1 MDGNLAMA
9 RQLENEKFDEY
20 MIYKQLAL
28 KQAIS
33 ELGSVQFLLG
43 KINDEPEVA
52 LILEKVKEATAKLIE
67 VEAGISDHLEEHR

>member
-1 MDGNLAMA
+1 
-9 RQLENEKFDEY
+9 

-43 KINDEPEVA
+43 KITDEPEVMA
-52 LILEKVKEATAKLIE
+52 ALEKVKEATAKLVE
-67 VEAGISDHLEEHR
+67 VEAGISDYLEEHR

>member
-1 MDGNLAMA
+1 MA